1 MAPSSTTSRHISS
14 HRLALGLA
22 AGIVVAWALAL
33 GLTLASAADRGALL
47 AVFPRGTGE
56 AEVLTRVA
64 RAEGAVVR
72 GTWFGNVW
80 HVYGDRAG
88 FAQSLRAA
96 GAAYVLPALPFD
108 LFGMGGCGWDSPRA
122 DRVPVVPV
130 RTFG

>member
-1 MAPSSTTSRHISS
+1 MAPSSTTSRHIAP

-22 AGIVVAWALAL
+22 AGILGAWALAL
-33 GLTLASAADRGALL
+33 TLTLGTAADKGELM

-72 GTWFGNVW
+72 GTWLGNVW
-80 HVYGDRAG
+80 HVYGDRPG

-96 GAAYVLPALPFD
+96 GAVYVLPALPFD
-108 LFGMGGCGWDSPRA
+108 LFGMGGCGYGRPEK
-122 DRVPVVPV
+122 
-130 RTFG
+130 